1 MVLNNSAVK
10 WSAHQTVSGILSDNF
25 DYLVDNC
32 RILWNSSRISIRI
45 LKQNLM
51 ANSSDDCGI
60 LMEFFKNF
68 DQNSDGKI
76 QMTGEF
82 QWNYLRILIR
92 KSSASAP

>member
-76 QMTGEF
+76 
-82 QWNYLRILIR
+82 
-92 KSSASAP
+92 